1 MYVYELIDCVRIR
14 EDERMMKEKMEIPP
28 WKMKWLINWL
38 CKDDEGKDESDGDTS
53 LEDEMID

>member
-14 EDERMMKEKMEIPP
+14 EDERMMKE
-28 WKMKWLINWL
+28 
-38 CKDDEGKDESDGDTS
+38 DGDTS